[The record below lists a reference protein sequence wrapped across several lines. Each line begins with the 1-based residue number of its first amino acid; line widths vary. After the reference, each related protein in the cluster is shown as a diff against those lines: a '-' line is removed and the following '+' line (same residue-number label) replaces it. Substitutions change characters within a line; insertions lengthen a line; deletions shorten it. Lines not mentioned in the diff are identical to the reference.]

1 MSRSPAP
8 YRPPRWRTAVSADAY
23 VDERMRD
30 KRSDLSAAVRIIKDT
45 IGDPYIAEL
54 FDDQLVSVVEKAR
67 QLHRVLD
74 REKEQL
80 AKARRAAEAR
90 EVLTDWVSRFN
101 AELPA
106 STDQQD
112 DCPDNPLR
120 ISEEDAMAL
129 WRIQESIDYRI
140 RVASQDV
147 HRRLGVT
154 RQPGTSEH
162 EKDQRAAQFA
172 IGELAYWVKKVN
184 PRKPQ
189 PETLATVAEALFDPD
204 GSLFKTKRQ
213 IEDRPAGEPKSLG
226 PKDIEHFREAHAK
239 IVSEGGA
246 IVRWDLFDAKW
257 PHAEPPI
264 QPPKKKKKKSG
275 STTGGS

>member
-1 MSRSPAP
+1 MSRSPAY
-8 YRPPRWRTAVSADAY
+8 YRPPPWREAASAQAY
-23 VDERMRD
+23 VDERLRD
-30 KRSDLSAAVRIIKDT
+30 ADSGLSAAVRAIKQAS
-45 IGDPYIAEL
+45 DPYIAEL

-74 REKEQL
+74 REKKQL
-80 AKARRAAEAR
+80 AKAQRAAEAR

-112 DCPDNPLR
+112 DGPDNSLR
-120 ISEEDAMAL
+120 ISQEDEMAL
-129 WRIQESIDYRI
+129 WRIQKSIDYRI

-147 HRRLGVT
+147 PRRLGAT
-154 RQPGTSEH
+154 RQTGGARER

-172 IGELAYWVKKVN
+172 IGELAYWVKKAN
-184 PRKPQ
+184 PSKPQ

-204 GSLFKTKRQ
+204 GSVFVTTRR
-213 IEDRPAGEPKSLG
+213 IEDESAGKPKSLG

-239 IVSEGGA
+239 IVREGGA
-246 IVRWDLFDAKW
+246 IVRWDDLFDATW
-257 PHAEPPI
+257 PPAKP
-264 QPPKKKKKKSG
+264 
-275 STTGGS
+275 